1 MNNFFDFTHQYIK
14 EIISIAIIV
23 LGAIILQRIIRWLI
37 DKSFEK
43 DISNSEKTK
52 LKFFKNASSLI
63 IWTFAI
69 AAVIYIIPKLRALA
83 ITMFAGAGIFMA
95 ILGFAAQQ
103 AFANIISGVF
113 IVFSKPFRV
122 GDYVKIGTLDYGIV
136 EDITLRH
143 TIIKTFENK
152 RIVIPNSVLSTETLI
167 NDCINDPKICKFI
180 EFGISYDSDIDKAIK
195 IIQEVAINHPNS
207 IDNRTEEE
215 IKNGEPEVLVRVIS
229 FGDSSVN
236 LRAYVWT
243 SDYNYSFQLASD
255 IKKKV
260 KERFDKEG
268 IEIPFPYRTIVYK
281 KDLIN
286 ESQQK

>member
-243 SDYNYSFQLASD
+243 SEYNHSFQLASD

-286 ESQQK
+286 ENQQK

>member
-152 RIVIPNSVLSTETLI
+152 RIVIPNSVLSTEILI

-195 IIQEVAINHPNS
+195 IIQEVAINHPDS

-243 SDYNYSFQLASD
+243 SDYNHSFQLASD

-286 ESQQK
+286 ENQQK